1 MIYKAVTNCLCIKLP
16 IYIGLEPLYKVGIA
30 PPVMAAHGFHRAWY
44 SPPVVP
50 MIGIGPVKE
59 PGASGRHLGGLVG
72 DKSVKAAHIWK
83 TFSPA
88 KKAK

>member
-16 IYIGLEPLYKVGIA
+16 INIGLEPLYKVGIA
-30 PPVMAAHGFHRAWY
+30 APVMAAHGLDRAWY

-50 MIGIGPVKE
+50 MIGICPVKE

-72 DKSVKAAHIWK
+72 DKPVEAAHIWQ
-83 TFSPA
+83 TF
-88 KKAK
+88 